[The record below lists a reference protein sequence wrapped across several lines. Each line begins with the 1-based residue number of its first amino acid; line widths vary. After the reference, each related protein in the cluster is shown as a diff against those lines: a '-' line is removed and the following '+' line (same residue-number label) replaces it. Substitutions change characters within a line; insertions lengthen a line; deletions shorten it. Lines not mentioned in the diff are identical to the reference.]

1 MSSVDLGPIGNFP
14 VDQLCR
20 VEVEKRALVVVRK
33 EEAVYALRDICPHQG
48 ARLSGGHLTGRVLP
62 CQPGAEICIE
72 DAREIVVCPWHGWE
86 FDVGTGRSLVDP
98 QKTRVRS
105 YAARI
110 EDGRVVV
117 DMER

>member
-1 MSSVDLGPIGNFP
+1 MSLVDLGPIGNFP

-48 ARLSGGHLTGRVLP
+48 ARLSGGHLTGRV
-62 CQPGAEICIE
+62 
-72 DAREIVVCPWHGWE
+72 
-86 FDVGTGRSLVDP
+86 
-98 QKTRVRS
+98 RS

-117 DMER
+117 DMDR